1 MNSFGDRAMSWIV
14 NVIIL
19 CAVVFIIAGIVNAG
33 ASVFHN
39 EQYTGTILAAETKVI
54 GGDKSESYMVFIRK
68 DSGETETYV
77 IKDVW
82 GRWNSADT
90 YFWMKS
96 HIGAKITYVAKG
108 YRNPF
113 FSQFANI
120 VDYVEVPQ

>member
-1 MNSFGDRAMSWIV
+1 MDSLFDRAMSG
-14 NVIIL
+14 L
-19 CAVVFIIAGIVNAG
+19 VNAVLILAVLVVIG
-33 ASVFHN
+33 SGIAAVAASFHN
-39 EQYTGTILAAETKVI
+39 EQYTGTILAAETKII

-68 DSGETETYV
+68 DNGETETYV

-120 VDYVEVPQ
+120 VDYVELKQ